1 MIVSRLTLIA
11 GTLTRLALARS
22 IHQDGSQHMLDDV
35 SSVTFKCDIPPAV
48 DPSKDGLPAARDIFS
63 GNEALLLQVKRHST
77 IVKIPSISY
86 DDNGEPG
93 EDPRWDVFYDLHRA
107 LAALYPN
114 M

>member
-1 MIVSRLTLIA
+1 MIVSKLALVA
-11 GTLTRLALARS
+11 STLTGVTIARS
-22 IHQDGSQHMLDDV
+22 VHQDGPQQILDDV
-35 SSVTFKCDIPPAV
+35 SPASFKCDIPPVV

-63 GNEALLLQVKRHST
+63 DQEALLLQVKRHGT

-93 EDPRWDVFYDLHRA
+93 EDSRWDVFYDLHRA